1 MKKITKRIVHIIT
14 FLSITLLLILS
25 LIMSLRTSDTTQEVT
40 DKAIDKISQFYIEE
54 IAKSR
59 TSLISDEL
67 DKRYNYVNN
76 ALDVIT
82 QKDLESPKTLRDY
95 LGKMRKLYNID
106 TFALVDENGLVYTSH
121 STCSGKTRYPFL
133 SKAITEPIY
142 STVLNY
148 GGDKQLF
155 LAVPVSGLYFNNSKI
170 TACFVEIDINQ
181 MMRSMAYRYENMET
195 YFNLYYKNGESLT
208 NSDFGKLPSGYNL
221 LSIIS
226 DSENDTNKV
235 SKIINDFTSGGSGLV
250 NINYGNEKAHL
261 FYTPVKN
268 TGWVMTILVYETV
281 INEQVSTSISSLMH
295 QTRIHIFFTFALIV
309 SIFIGLILI
318 IRNASHFKIEQEKI
332 ITQKTQ
338 LAYEKLNKETQ
349 AMQIIHSVLDSGPWT
364 IEFDEKGQIIK
375 CNWSETFRKL
385 LGFTSEKEFPNKL
398 ESWSD
403 RLHKSDKEAVLKAFW
418 DTVDDP
424 TGKTVYDVEYRLLT
438 KNEGW
443 KWYHAAGN
451 IIRRADGT
459 PQTYVGLFTDIDENK
474 RNEINLM
481 EQFNIVNALSRDYAN
496 ILTIN
501 LSTRTIKPIKLGG
514 FVPEAFK
521 KNYSTD
527 ASYETYFTE
536 YIEHRVYSED
546 KAFMTEAIALDT
558 IIEKLNVS
566 EEYSSSYR
574 VQENDEIHFYEFKY
588 MKLNSDT
595 IIIGVMNIDK
605 IVNDAKEKEKL
616 IVLSETDLMTG
627 LLNRVSGELKVEE
640 SLKNGNGGLFI
651 LLDIDHFKSFNDTF
665 GHDVGDNVII
675 SAANCLKTAFREQDI
690 VFRLGGDEFSAYAAE
705 VHDKKIAKAI
715 INRFISNLKTIVIP
729 ELGDTEITASIGAV
743 IIPQGEAADFGKNY
757 KLVDK
762 GVYESKKVKGSHVT
776 FMQFLNIVIIKYNK
790 L

>member
-155 LAVPVSGLYFNNSKI
+155 LAVPVSELYFNNSKI

-250 NINYGNEKAHL
+250 KINYGNEKAHL

-349 AMQIIHSVLDSGPWT
+349 AMQIIHSVLSSGPWT
-364 IEFDEKGQIIK
+364 IDFDENGQIVK

-451 IIRRADGT
+451 IIRRADGR

-501 LSTRTIKPIKLGG
+501 LKARTLKPIKLGG
-514 FVPEAFK
+514 YVPDYFK
-521 KNYSTD
+521 ENYSID
-527 ASYETYFTE
+527 ASYDTFFSE
-536 YIEHRVYSED
+536 YIKHRVYKED
-546 KAFMTEAIALDT
+546 KAFMSQAIALDT
-558 IIEKLNVS
+558 IIEKL
-566 EEYSSSYR
+566 EEHTEYSSSYR
-574 VQENDEIHFYEFKY
+574 VKENGELHFYEFKY
-588 MKLNSDT
+588 TKLNEDT
-595 IIIGVMNIDK
+595 IIVGVMNIDK

-616 IVLSETDLMTG
+616 IVLSETDRMTG
-627 LLNRVSGELKVEE
+627 LLNRISGEQKVED
-640 SLKNGNGGLFI
+640 SLKQGKGGLFI
-651 LLDIDHFKSFNDTF
+651 LLDVDHFKSFNDNY
-665 GHDVGDNVII
+665 GHDVGDRVII
-675 SAANCLKTAFREQDI
+675 SVANCLKTAFREHDI
-690 VFRLGGDEFSAYAAE
+690 VFRLGGDEFSAYATE
-705 VHDKKIAKAI
+705 VHDKKVANAI
-715 INRFISNLKTIVIP
+715 ISRFIDNLKTIVIS

-743 IIPQGEAADFGKNY
+743 IIPQGEAADFGENY

-776 FMQFLNIVIIKYNK
+776 FM
-790 L
+790 